1 MEGNRIRMATREELG
16 VTYFNI
22 CSWKWPVLIFQGVEA
37 TYFNISGCGG
47 DLSDDSG
54 CGGHHLNNLRSG
66 GGLFNVSGC
75 GGDLSAPSGSW
86 FHIFQG
92 VEVTFQHSLVVL
104 FHIFQ
109 GVEATY
115 QRPLVVLFHLTS
127 LCRTGGTPSVFGRST
142 GTPAASS
149 TSSSWTSN

>member
-1 MEGNRIRMATREELG
+1 MNNSGCGGILIIQGLKATCQYPEVLFHLFQG
-16 VTYFNI
+16 VEATCQQPLVILFD
-22 CSWKWPVLIFQGVEA
+22 IFQGVEA
-37 TYFNISGCGG
+37 TCQ
-47 DLSDDSG
+47 
-54 CGGHHLNNLRSG
+54 R
-66 GGLFNVSGC
+66 
-75 GGDLSAPSGSW
+75 P
-86 FHIFQG
+86 
-92 VEVTFQHSLVVL
+92 LVVL